1 MNACEVCGN
10 INPKLCGNPRRC
22 PRHEVIRYEQGP
34 AFPKDD
40 QVGECMTEEELLKGL
55 EGAGYLP
62 TQKEPLLAKDAIR
75 KLRFNIGNHAI
86 LARPPIGSVSGAIF
100 DYISRECEVIRI
112 EGKLY
117 HVKLDKGGPEFWV
130 SDEMLDPVSEQSWN
144 PECIHGRVIKEGDDW
159 CPECKA
165 AGQPKLYQGRRF
177 LPTLSDLVDR
187 LTIVQLKMIFIPEH
201 KEAYLKEREDIE
213 HDIDLIINEK
223 DLRLGANEIH
233 AVVMLMLCNRFIWEN
248 ESRAR
253 AGGSEQDKL
262 LKLTHSI
269 NGIRNASKN
278 KLAQIDGGRKD
289 YKIDALA
296 ADLAPEFGNW
306 AVF

>member
-1 MNACEVCGN
+1 MSIGDGNGGHYGQFPMSSKNADPAG
-10 INPKLCGNPRRC
+10 RDD
-22 PRHEVIRYEQGP
+22 HGP
-34 AFPKDD
+34 SFPDE
-40 QVGECMTEEELLKGL
+40 VGERLTEEELLKGL

-62 TQKEPLLAKDAIR
+62 TQKEPLLSESAIKARFEKD
-75 KLRFNIGNHAI
+75 
-86 LARPPIGSVSGAIF
+86 
-100 DYISRECEVIRI
+100 
-112 EGKLY
+112 
-117 HVKLDKGGPEFWV
+117 
-130 SDEMLDPVSEQSWN
+130 WN

-165 AGQPKLYQGRRF
+165 AGQPKSEGRRF

-187 LTIVQLKMIFIPEH
+187 LTIVQLKMIFISEH

-213 HDIDLIINEK
+213 HDIDLIIREK
-223 DLRLGANEIH
+223 DIRFGANEIH

-278 KLAQIDGGRKD
+278 KLAVIDGGRKD

-296 ADLAPEFGNW
+296 ADLPPEFGNW
-306 AVF
+306 SVF